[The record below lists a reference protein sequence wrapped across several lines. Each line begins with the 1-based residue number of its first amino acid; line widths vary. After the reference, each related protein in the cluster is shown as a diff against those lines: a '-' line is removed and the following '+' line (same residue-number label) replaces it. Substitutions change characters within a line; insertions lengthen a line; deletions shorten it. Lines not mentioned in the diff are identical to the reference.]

1 MQSKLGKRLTVMLSF
16 VLAMLMFA
24 ATPMAHEHGFSDVDD
39 DYTHAEAIRALAE
52 EGILQGYPDG
62 SFGIQDNMERQ
73 QVAIVLYRALGLDV
87 PEDLDSTL
95 ERYSDVSANHPRAKE
110 IAAVTHAGIFEGG
123 NAGAFYPYN
132 TITREQTA
140 SVLVR
145 AFELPENVHGGD
157 VEIYLDNVSDAHV
170 QDVQTFANL
179 GLTDRFD
186 DYLPQNPVIR
196 AEYASFTYR
205 TMALDRVS
213 VLHTNDLHGRVD
225 QYPQMITTVN
235 EARMTRPDSL
245 LLDAGDI
252 FSGTLYFNEFRGQA
266 ALHFMNMMD
275 YDAFVF
281 GNHEFDLGDS
291 EAEFAHED
299 LANFVRGAN
308 FPSLGANM
316 DFSAHPEFD
325 DLTTNK
331 DGITYEAEGGMIYDG
346 IVTEI
351 DGEEVG
357 IFGINTEDTVDI
369 SSTVDV
375 QFEDFAEASERMVSL
390 FEADGVNKIIAL
402 THLGF
407 ESDPS
412 VGNDM
417 RLAQEVE
424 GIDIIVGGHS
434 HDYLNEP
441 VMVTEDADGN
451 EIEPTVIVQAG
462 EYGRAVGTLDVVFDD
477 EGVIHAW
484 KGELLDVNEREADPQ
499 AAEELIPFTEAVEE
513 LANTPA
519 GFSVNEQ
526 LPNPRLGGD
535 SEVSVRANETAL
547 GNLIADAY
555 LRAGQNAYPET
566 AIAFQN
572 GGGIR
577 APLPETAEG
586 DGPYEITV
594 GDMITVQPFGNRLTV
609 MDLTGEEIM
618 EVLET
623 SVKDF
628 PGENGGFMQVAGMTF
643 KFDSGQDAGERVHS
657 VMVHED
663 GEYAPLDMDRTYKV
677 ATNNFTAAGGDGYDV
692 LAQAWEETR
701 YSIVGQTDWEILRDH
716 ALALVDEVGEVAP
729 TIEGRITEGPAEEV
743 DVPSIM
749 DARDN
754 EIGTE
759 DVTLRGTVTAY
770 FEQGGQTNM
779 YVQDDS
785 AAILVRGSGLGSM
798 YNIGDMV
805 EFTGEINHF
814 RDMIQ
819 LLVDDSSLVEANHGM
834 IEPEIVDSSFFE
846 GDLDD
851 VQGKLIEIQDVE
863 VLDNPQHDD
872 FNARDAEGD
881 FIVLGSHSSVSENT
895 DYDAIVGVVN
905 YHFFDN
911 KLMPRND
918 DDLIEDATVTQPARA
933 NVESGDVAS
942 GTEVVLSSATRDA
955 EIYYTLDGSDPDENS
970 TLYTEPIVI
979 DEEVTLKTIAISDG
993 LGDSVI
999 REYQYGILP
1008 EAGELEIYDIQGA
1021 QHVSP
1026 YVDQV
1031 VRSVPG
1037 IVTHTENS
1045 GFYFQSEESDGDVN
1059 TSEGIYVYRPGHS
1072 VSEGDLV
1079 EVDGTVVEYEENGF
1093 DGNNDLTT
1101 TQISATSVSVVSEG
1115 NDLPDPVVIGIDR
1128 EIPSVPVADFGNYDP
1143 ENPDHF
1149 DATVN
1154 AIDFFESLEGM
1165 LVEVP
1170 GQVTVTGPQKY
1181 NELTV
1186 ISEEWDLD
1194 NRTDAGGVYLEQTD
1208 LGDFAPEMVT
1218 EVLFVNVPGGT
1229 TAKTG
1234 DFFEEEITGVV
1245 GYNFGNFKIEPI
1257 DGGLPELQDGGLE
1270 RRDETTIEMDEDKMS
1285 VATYNVE
1292 NFSPES
1298 DAEKT
1303 ARLAY
1308 SMAVEL
1314 NAPDVITLVEVMD
1327 NYDTRV
1333 GPDTSA
1339 SESYQVLIDAIY
1351 DEVGVEYAYAEVA
1364 PEQGQD
1370 GGIPGGNIRN
1380 GHLYRV
1386 DRVELADSSVGT
1398 FEDALEVQEDGSLN
1412 FGTGLIDPQNDAFR
1426 NSRKPVVSEFIFK
1439 GEPVFV
1445 IGNHWNSKRGDMA
1458 PYGMEQPAEQGS
1470 RVQRM
1475 EIAEVIGDFVGDLN
1489 EAHGD
1494 DGANV
1499 VVVGD
1504 FNDYPWSPP
1513 VTEMAERGDL
1523 HNAIFELPRNAQY
1536 TYNYNGYSQSLDSI
1550 LVTGSLT
1557 AELEVDSMN
1566 INSDFME
1573 VHGRASDHDPMMVQF
1588 SVPDI
1593 DPDYEIVPGPSISFD
1608 DADLNDNRRIELTV
1622 GDDFDYPAV
1631 SAEDH
1636 EGTDLEVTRSGD
1648 DVDVDQPGVYTV
1660 VYTAEDA
1667 NGKTATLRLTV
1678 EVIADF
1684 DRDDMSVAEAITYN
1698 SGEATVRG
1706 YIVGSINGSPVLSA
1720 DGNHSGTNILIADSA
1735 DETERSNML
1744 PVQLPQNQVRTDL
1757 NLQDNIDLLGVE
1769 VMVTGSLSAYFSQPG
1784 MRDTSDYTITGDVPE
1799 EPETDYD
1806 EMSIADFRDLN
1817 EGESGKIEGIVTTVP
1832 GSWGGDRFAIQD
1844 ETGGIYVDIESHD
1857 FEMGDRVSISGDLD
1871 IFNDELQVDAKASEL
1886 IEADQEVPAPR
1897 VELMSDV
1904 TKSDEGQILT
1914 FENVEITEY
1923 DVVNNFG
1930 TFEFT
1935 AVSGDDSFLIR
1946 VDNRTGVEADNF
1958 DFEEGDIIDVTGLV
1972 AEFRGTL
1979 QLKPRFADDFAA
1991 AE

>member
-499 AAEELIPFTEAVEE
+499 AAEELIPYTEAVEE

-555 LRAGQNAYPET
+555 LRAGQEAYPETVIGLQNGGGIRAPLPETAEGDGPYEITVGDMITVQPFGNRLTVMDLTGEEIMEVLETSVKDFPGENGGFMQVAGMTFKFDSGQDAGERVHSVMVHEDGEYAPLDMDRTYKVATNNFTAAGGDGYEVLAQAWEETRYSIVGQTDWEILRDHALALVDEVGEVAPEIEGRIIDMPADAVEISVMHTNDLHGRVDQYPKMITTVNEIRDMRPDALLLDAGDIFSGTLYFNEFRGQAALHFMNMMDYDAFVFGNHEFDLGDSEAEFAHADLAAFVEGANFPSLGANMDFSAHPEFNDLTTNKEGITYEAEGGMIYDGIVKEIDGEEVGIFGINTEDTVDIASPVDVQFEDFAEASERMVSLFEAEGINKIIALTHLGFESDPSVGNDMRLAQEVEGIDIIVGGHSHDYLNEPVMVTEDADGNEIEPTVIVQAGEYGRAVGLVDVYFDANGVIVYADGELFDVNVREADAQAAEELIPYTEAVEALANTPAGFSVNEQLPNPRLGGESDVSVRANETALGNLIADAYLRAGQNAYPET
-566 AIAFQN
+566 VIAFQN

-716 ALALVDEVGEVAP
+716 ALALVDEVGEVVSE
-729 TIEGRITEGPAEEV
+729 IEGRITEGPAE
-743 DVPSIM
+743 
-749 DARDN
+749 
-754 EIGTE
+754 
-759 DVTLRGTVTAY
+759 
-770 FEQGGQTNM
+770 
-779 YVQDDS
+779 
-785 AAILVRGSGLGSM
+785 
-798 YNIGDMV
+798 
-805 EFTGEINHF
+805 
-814 RDMIQ
+814 
-819 LLVDDSSLVEANHGM
+819 
-834 IEPEIVDSSFFE
+834 
-846 GDLDD
+846 
-851 VQGKLIEIQDVE
+851 
-863 VLDNPQHDD
+863 
-872 FNARDAEGD
+872 
-881 FIVLGSHSSVSENT
+881 
-895 DYDAIVGVVN
+895 
-905 YHFFDN
+905 
-911 KLMPRND
+911 
-918 DDLIEDATVTQPARA
+918 
-933 NVESGDVAS
+933 
-942 GTEVVLSSATRDA
+942 
-955 EIYYTLDGSDPDENS
+955 
-970 TLYTEPIVI
+970 
-979 DEEVTLKTIAISDG
+979 
-993 LGDSVI
+993 
-999 REYQYGILP
+999 
-1008 EAGELEIYDIQGA
+1008 
-1021 QHVSP
+1021 
-1026 YVDQV
+1026 
-1031 VRSVPG
+1031 
-1037 IVTHTENS
+1037 
-1045 GFYFQSEESDGDVN
+1045 
-1059 TSEGIYVYRPGHS
+1059 
-1072 VSEGDLV
+1072 
-1079 EVDGTVVEYEENGF
+1079 
-1093 DGNNDLTT
+1093 
-1101 TQISATSVSVVSEG
+1101 
-1115 NDLPDPVVIGIDR
+1115 
-1128 EIPSVPVADFGNYDP
+1128 
-1143 ENPDHF
+1143 
-1149 DATVN
+1149 
-1154 AIDFFESLEGM
+1154 
-1165 LVEVP
+1165 
-1170 GQVTVTGPQKY
+1170 
-1181 NELTV
+1181 
-1186 ISEEWDLD
+1186 
-1194 NRTDAGGVYLEQTD
+1194 
-1208 LGDFAPEMVT
+1208 
-1218 EVLFVNVPGGT
+1218 
-1229 TAKTG
+1229 
-1234 DFFEEEITGVV
+1234 
-1245 GYNFGNFKIEPI
+1245 
-1257 DGGLPELQDGGLE
+1257 
-1270 RRDETTIEMDEDKMS
+1270 
-1285 VATYNVE
+1285 
-1292 NFSPES
+1292 
-1298 DAEKT
+1298 
-1303 ARLAY
+1303 
-1308 SMAVEL
+1308 
-1314 NAPDVITLVEVMD
+1314 
-1327 NYDTRV
+1327 
-1333 GPDTSA
+1333 
-1339 SESYQVLIDAIY
+1339 
-1351 DEVGVEYAYAEVA
+1351 
-1364 PEQGQD
+1364 
-1370 GGIPGGNIRN
+1370 
-1380 GHLYRV
+1380 
-1386 DRVELADSSVGT
+1386 
-1398 FEDALEVQEDGSLN
+1398 
-1412 FGTGLIDPQNDAFR
+1412 
-1426 NSRKPVVSEFIFK
+1426 
-1439 GEPVFV
+1439 
-1445 IGNHWNSKRGDMA
+1445 
-1458 PYGMEQPAEQGS
+1458 
-1470 RVQRM
+1470 
-1475 EIAEVIGDFVGDLN
+1475 
-1489 EAHGD
+1489 
-1494 DGANV
+1494 
-1499 VVVGD
+1499 
-1504 FNDYPWSPP
+1504 
-1513 VTEMAERGDL
+1513 
-1523 HNAIFELPRNAQY
+1523 
-1536 TYNYNGYSQSLDSI
+1536 
-1550 LVTGSLT
+1550 
-1557 AELEVDSMN
+1557 
-1566 INSDFME
+1566 
-1573 VHGRASDHDPMMVQF
+1573 
-1588 SVPDI
+1588 
-1593 DPDYEIVPGPSISFD
+1593 
-1608 DADLNDNRRIELTV
+1608 
-1622 GDDFDYPAV
+1622 
-1631 SAEDH
+1631 
-1636 EGTDLEVTRSGD
+1636 
-1648 DVDVDQPGVYTV
+1648 
-1660 VYTAEDA
+1660 
-1667 NGKTATLRLTV
+1667 
-1678 EVIADF
+1678 
-1684 DRDDMSVAEAITYN
+1684 
-1698 SGEATVRG
+1698 
-1706 YIVGSINGSPVLSA
+1706 
-1720 DGNHSGTNILIADSA
+1720 
-1735 DETERSNML
+1735 
-1744 PVQLPQNQVRTDL
+1744 
-1757 NLQDNIDLLGVE
+1757 
-1769 VMVTGSLSAYFSQPG
+1769 
-1784 MRDTSDYTITGDVPE
+1784 
-1799 EPETDYD
+1799 
-1806 EMSIADFRDLN
+1806 
-1817 EGESGKIEGIVTTVP
+1817 
-1832 GSWGGDRFAIQD
+1832 
-1844 ETGGIYVDIESHD
+1844 
-1857 FEMGDRVSISGDLD
+1857 
-1871 IFNDELQVDAKASEL
+1871 
-1886 IEADQEVPAPR
+1886 
-1897 VELMSDV
+1897 
-1904 TKSDEGQILT
+1904 
-1914 FENVEITEY
+1914 
-1923 DVVNNFG
+1923 
-1930 TFEFT
+1930 
-1935 AVSGDDSFLIR
+1935 
-1946 VDNRTGVEADNF
+1946 
-1958 DFEEGDIIDVTGLV
+1958 
-1972 AEFRGTL
+1972 
-1979 QLKPRFADDFAA
+1979 
-1991 AE
+1991 